1 MKRVLFVLLGLTVA
15 MTAFGLLMA
24 FSRPIK
30 WPRNIGSPDVRRTLG
45 EEAGRA
51 VEEAAA

>member
-30 WPRNIGSPDVRRTLG
+30 WPRNIGSPEVRRTLG
-45 EEAGRA
+45 EEAEQA
-51 VEEAAA
+51 VEEAVA